1 MDSLSNLFS
10 SFLSCFDYSFNYVS
24 SFYNRFSFGFGFSNS
39 DFFSNFFNNDFWFF
53 DSYFFLFRTVNL
65 YRFFIDL
72 IIWFFRGRHLNT
84 IFFFYY
90 LRLEF
95 FDLGLFFNNSLCIF
109 LNRGSFF
116 S

>member
-1 MDSLSNLFS
+1 MNSLSNLFS
-10 SFLSCFDYSFNYVS
+10 SFLSFFDYVS
-24 SFYNRFSFGFGFSNS
+24 SFYDRFSFSFGFNNS
-39 DFFSNFFNNDFWFF
+39 DFLSNFFNNDFWFF

-72 IIWFFRGRHLNT
+72 IIWFFRGRHLNA
-84 IFFFYY
+84 IFFFYCFS
-90 LRLEF
+90 LEF

-109 LNRGSFF
+109 LNRSSFF

>member
-1 MDSLSNLFS
+1 MNSLSNLFS

-39 DFFSNFFNNDFWFF
+39 DFFNNDFWFF
-53 DSYFFLFRTVNL
+53 DSYFFLFRTVNF

-72 IIWFFRGRHLNT
+72 IIWFFRGRHLDA

-109 LNRGSFF
+109 LNRVSFF